1 MIGSAQLAPGG
12 GVVLELGEPR
22 EGVALA
28 LLRAIAAERSADAGE
43 EERPASHG
51 SVHLQTDDRAAR
63 RQGGLAA
70 RPAGLSLEATV
81 VSAPR
86 NGWIAVYDEVAD
98 RDPRQLA
105 RLGRGSSS
113 TGLVVFTIGV
123 EEATAVHYIAFER
136 GRTLDEYL
144 SVPDYR
150 GPLPPGDAIALRANP
165 TVVARLTGAHPRRS
179 APLLGRPRRP
189 TSAARRRAAAR
200 GRAGAWARRDPRPLR
215 RSAVPPRCHRGGARM
230 KVVLLHAM
238 PLDERMWSPQLPAL
252 ADYEVETPNLYDL
265 GGSSIDEWTEK
276 LLEQ

>member
-1 MIGSAQLAPGG
+1 MRREREAYVAEEDGQVIGSAQMAPGG
-12 GVVLELGEPR
+12 GVVLELAVPR

-28 LLRAIAAERSADAGE
+28 LLRAVAAERSRDAGE

-51 SVHLQTDDRAAR
+51 SVHLQTDNQAAVVQAVSR
-63 RQGGLAA
+63 LVPRVF
-70 RPAGLSLEATV
+70 RSEATV

-86 NGWIAVYDEVAD
+86 NGWIAVYDEVTD

-105 RLGRGSSS
+105 RLGRELSNA

-165 TVVARLTGAHPRRS
+165 TVVARLTGANAASVRS
-179 APLLGRPRRP
+179 VARTAASPDELPPADELLRE
-189 TSAARRRAAAR
+189 
-200 GRAGAWARRDPRPLR
+200 
-215 RSAVPPRCHRGGARM
+215 V
-230 KVVLLHAM
+230 
-238 PLDERMWSPQLPAL
+238 AL
-252 ADYEVETPNLYDL
+252 ALGLEGTHVRFDEARYLPDAVVVEH
-265 GGSSIDEWTEK
+265 E
-276 LLEQ
+276 